1 MVKAG
6 SRSHVAEVE
15 AMASVFAVV
24 LVAFEA
30 KGVEVDVGAVEGGPE
45 MVVVACWV
53 VVELEGE
60 RLAASTTVDYLAS
73 SPAAFADV
81 EVEGKAEGMLRWEE
95 LVVEHQEVVA
105 SALRL
110 VGCKKED
117 SACMRSSEAALA
129 DAEAEPGSSSLSA
142 HVQDV
147 ALLSNLAVTSQVVR
161 VKVLAEIAA

>member
-6 SRSHVAEVE
+6 WRSRVAEAE
-15 AMASVFAVV
+15 AMASVFAAV
-24 LVAFEA
+24 LAAFEA
-30 KGVEVDVGAVEGGPE
+30 KDVEADVEAVGDGLETAAF
-45 MVVVACWV
+45 ACWV
-53 VVELEGE
+53 AVEAEEG
-60 RLAASTTVDYLAS
+60 RLAASTTVYYLAS

-81 EVEGKAEGMLRWEE
+81 EVEGKAEGMLHWEE

-110 VGCKKED
+110 VGCKRED